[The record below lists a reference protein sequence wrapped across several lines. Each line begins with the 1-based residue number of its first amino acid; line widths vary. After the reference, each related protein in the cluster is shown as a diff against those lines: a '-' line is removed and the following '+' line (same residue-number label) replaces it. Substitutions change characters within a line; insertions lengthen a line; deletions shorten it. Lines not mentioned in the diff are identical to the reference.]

1 MSVWR
6 IGAGTDDVAD
16 AGESGDT
23 LKRYIDKITVWIPG
37 DVLVIYVAGVTALL
51 TQSNEPNVVWLVVMA
66 AITLVY
72 VPVAAWVARKQ
83 ITGAVWVRAL
93 LAVVAFLIWSLTV
106 PESGWHEL
114 EAVAKNPG
122 WVALIAT
129 LAGLFFGLLAE
140 RVAPTS

>member
-1 MSVWR
+1 MSAWR
-6 IGAGTDDVAD
+6 IGTGTDHAAD
-16 AGESGDT
+16 ARETGVN
-23 LKRYIDKITVWIPG
+23 LKRYIDKITLWIPG

-66 AITLVY
+66 VVTLVY
-72 VPVAAWVARKQ
+72 VPIAAWVARKQ
-83 ITGAVWVRAL
+83 ITGAVWGRAL

-106 PESGWHEL
+106 PASGWQEL

-129 LAGLFFGLLAE
+129 LAGLIFGLLAE
-140 RVAPTS
+140 RIAPAS

>member
-1 MSVWR
+1 MSAWR
-6 IGAGTDDVAD
+6 IGAGTDGVAD
-16 AGESGDT
+16 AREAGDT

-37 DVLVIYVAGVTALL
+37 DVLVIYVAGVTVLL

-66 AITLVY
+66 VVTLVY
-72 VPVAAWVARKQ
+72 VPIAAWVARKQ
-83 ITGAVWVRAL
+83 ITGAVWRRAL

-129 LAGLFFGLLAE
+129 LAGLFFGALAE
-140 RVAPTS
+140 RIAPTS

>member
-1 MSVWR
+1 MSAWR
-6 IGAGTDDVAD
+6 IGAGTDDVA
-16 AGESGDT
+16 EVRETGDN
-23 LKRYIDKITVWIPG
+23 LKRSIDKITMWIPG

-66 AITLVY
+66 VITLVY
-72 VPVAAWVARKQ
+72 VPVAASVARKQ

-93 LAVVAFLIWSLTV
+93 LAVLAFLIWSLTV
-106 PESGWHEL
+106 PGSGWQEL

-140 RVAPTS
+140 RIAPTS

>member
-1 MSVWR
+1 MSAWR
-6 IGAGTDDVAD
+6 IGAGTDDVAH
-16 AGESGDT
+16 ARETGDT

-66 AITLVY
+66 VITLVY
-72 VPVAAWVARKQ
+72 VPIAAWVARKQ

-106 PESGWHEL
+106 PESGWQEL

-140 RVAPTS
+140 RIAPTS

>member
-1 MSVWR
+1 MSAWR
-6 IGAGTDDVAD
+6 IGAGSDDVAD
-16 AGESGDT
+16 AHEAGST
-23 LKRYIDKITVWIPG
+23 LKRYIDKITMWIPG

-66 AITLVY
+66 VVTLVY
-72 VPVAAWVARKQ
+72 VPIAAWVGRKQ
-83 ITGAVWVRAL
+83 ITGAVWSRAF

-106 PESGWHEL
+106 PGSGWHEL

-129 LAGLFFGLLAE
+129 LAGLFFGVLAE

>member
-6 IGAGTDDVAD
+6 IGAGTDGIAVARE
-16 AGESGDT
+16 AGNS

-37 DVLVIYVAGVTALL
+37 DVVVIYVAGVTAILS
-51 TQSNEPNVVWLVVMA
+51 QSTEPNVLWLVVMA
-66 AITLVY
+66 VVTLVY
-72 VPVAAWVARKQ
+72 VPFAAWVTRKQ
-83 ITGAVWVRAL
+83 ITGAVWGRAI

-106 PESGWHEL
+106 PASGWHQL

-129 LAGLFFGLLAE
+129 LVGLFFGVLAE
-140 RVAPTS
+140 RIAPTS

>member
-1 MSVWR
+1 MSAWR
-6 IGAGTDDVAD
+6 IGAGTEDVAD
-16 AGESGDT
+16 ARETGGT
-23 LKRYIDKITVWIPG
+23 LKHYIDKITVWIPG

-66 AITLVY
+66 VITLVY
-72 VPVAAWVARKQ
+72 VPVAAWIARKQ
-83 ITGAVWVRAL
+83 ITGAVWGRAL
-93 LAVVAFLIWSLTV
+93 LAVVAFLIWSFTV

-140 RVAPTS
+140 RIAPTS

>member
-1 MSVWR
+1 MSAWQ
-6 IGAGTDDVAD
+6 IGAGTDRVAGARETD
-16 AGESGDT
+16 NK

-37 DVLVIYVAGVTALL
+37 DVVVIYVAGVTALL
-51 TQSNEPNVVWLVVMA
+51 TQNNKPNVLWLVVMA
-66 AITLVY
+66 VVTLVY
-72 VPVAAWVARKQ
+72 VPTAAWVARQQ
-83 ITGAVWVRAL
+83 ITSAVWGRAL

-106 PESGWHEL
+106 PRSGWHEL

-140 RVAPTS
+140 RIAPTT